1 MNIGIIGLGLIGG
14 SIAKAVKQVHVQ
26 NSYITGY
33 DLNKDDLK
41 AAYDEGMIDSIAKD
55 LRSGFSNCSV
65 VFLCIPVQYIVEVL
79 DEILPYLPNDC
90 IITDVGSTKYELVKT
105 MNAHIEKSNKRLYYV
120 GGHPMTGSERFGYK
134 ASSAHLFENAYYML
148 TPQADTPDFIVF
160 ILQKLIERMGGIPL
174 ILSASYHDFVTANI
188 SHLPHIIAS
197 SLVHLVRNNDGE
209 NAYLHALAAGGFKDL
224 TRIASSN
231 PDIWTSICLSNKEQI
246 QKVYSSY
253 IQILEHFMDILD
265 RGSEKELYS
274 FFDTSRIYRNTFTEG
289 VSSGLS
295 KRYALHVDAKDE
307 PGIIAKITTLLSEN
321 HINIKNLSVISDREF
336 DVGVLK
342 ILFANKSD
350 LISATEILSQNRF
363 TIYY

>member
-14 SIAKAVKQVHVQ
+14 SIAKSIKQVHVQ
-26 NSYITGY
+26 NSYIIGY
-33 DLNKDDLK
+33 DLNKEDLK
-41 AAYDEGMIDSIAKD
+41 TAYDEGMIDSIATN
-55 LRSGFSNCSV
+55 LRTSFSNCSV
-65 VFLCIPVQYIVEVL
+65 IFLCIPVKHIAGVL
-79 DEILPYLPNDC
+79 EELLPYLPNDC
-90 IITDVGSTKYELVKT
+90 IITDVGSTKYELVKEI
-105 MNAHIEKSNKRLYYV
+105 NRHVEKSPKRVYYV
-120 GGHPMTGSERFGYK
+120 GGHPMTGSERFGYS
-134 ASSAHLFENAYYML
+134 ASSSHLFENAYYML
-148 TPQADTPDFIVF
+148 TPQGDTPEFILF

-174 ILSASYHDFVTANI
+174 VLSASYHDFVTANI
-188 SHLPHIIAS
+188 SHLPHIVAS

-246 QKVYSSY
+246 KKVYASY
-253 IQILEHFMDILD
+253 IEILQHFMDILE

-274 FFDTSRIYRNTFTEG
+274 YFDTARIYRNTFTEG
-289 VSSGLS
+289 VSSELS

-336 DVGVLK
+336 DVGVIK
-342 ILFANKSD
+342 ILLSNKAD
-350 LISATEILSQNRF
+350 LIAATEILSQNRF

>member
-14 SIAKAVKQVHVQ
+14 SIAKAIKQVHVQ
-26 NSYITGY
+26 NSYIIGY
-33 DLNKDDLK
+33 DINKADLK
-41 AAYDEGMIDSIAKD
+41 AAYDEGMIDAMATN
-55 LRSGFSNCSV
+55 LHTNFSNCSV
-65 VFLCIPVQYIVEVL
+65 IFLCIPVQHIVNML
-79 DEILPYLPNDC
+79 DELLPHLPNDC

-105 MNAHIEKSNKRLYYV
+105 INAHIENSNKRVYYV
-120 GGHPMTGSERFGYK
+120 GGHPMTGSERFGYS
-134 ASSAHLFENAYYML
+134 ASTSHLFENAYYML
-148 TPQADTPDFIVF
+148 TPQGDTPDFIIF
-160 ILQKLIERMGGIPL
+160 ILQKLIERIGGIPL
-174 ILSASYHDFVTANI
+174 VLSASYHDFVTANI

-246 QKVYSSY
+246 QKVYGNY
-253 IQILEHFMDILD
+253 IEILQHFMDILE

-274 FFDTSRIYRNTFTEG
+274 YFDTARIYRNTFTEG
-289 VSSGLS
+289 VSSELS

-307 PGIIAKITTLLSEN
+307 PGIIAKITTLLSDN

-342 ILFANKSD
+342 ILFATKSD